1 MHRDGRAIRRLLG
14 ARRPLIRPTAVGFAV
29 GAIVFAVLG
38 MWMNSQMGAPW
49 FSNPGPIGILAII
62 GGTTAG
68 LVSPMFF
75 RRRKRPASDETKL

>member
-1 MHRDGRAIRRLLG
+1 MHSDGGTIRRVLG
-14 ARRPLIRPTAVGFAV
+14 APPLLRPTAAGFAF

-49 FSNPGPIGILAII
+49 FSNPGPIGILAVI

-75 RRRKRPASDETKL
+75 GRRKRPPDKK